1 MMFDHVNPNSEVVFS
16 ARRENAVTDL
26 LNQIPSISAN
36 ADAKTYSSR
45 LITVPVRLDHAD
57 SVEAGELIGF
67 MYFGDEFAQSIAPD
81 SWNTGARLGIVRSA
95 MRKNEIADV
104 AVLGA
109 VPASVTIKD
118 VLDGYAEPDQN
129 GKLVSCGYVT
139 QFQILTAQEKLEAG
153 KQQTCMVFIT
163 SPVDEPEKYR
173 GPFTAELNEDRT
185 KIKISA
191 GYLNRNGLVIAV
203 PQADIEW
210 GTGYLCIHSEIKD
223 SDWTVP
229 EFKIVSAPS
238 QTYYPVAWLSE
249 TNGVKRI
256 DQFHVPMAFII
267 VSKPCPVAG
276 A

>member
-1 MMFDHVNPNSEVVFS
+1 MFDRVHPNSEVKFS
-16 ARRENAVTDL
+16 AKRENAVNDL
-26 LNQIPSISAN
+26 LNRVESLSAIPDRTTCSA
-36 ADAKTYSSR
+36 R
-45 LITVPVRLDHAD
+45 QITVPVKLNHAD
-57 SVEAGELIGF
+57 TVDVGELIGF
-67 MYFGDEFAQSIAPD
+67 LFSGETYAESIAPGQWD
-81 SWNTGARLGIVRSA
+81 DTGARLGIVRSA
-95 MRKNEIADV
+95 IKKNEIADV

-118 VLDGYAEPDQN
+118 VLNIYAEPDQN
-129 GKLVSCGYVT
+129 GKLVSCGYMT

-153 KQQTCMVFIT
+153 KRQTCMVFIT
-163 SPVDEPEKYR
+163 SPVDEPEEYC
-173 GPFTAELNEDRT
+173 GPFTAELNEDQT

-203 PQADIEW
+203 PQAVIDW

-223 SDWTVP
+223 GGWTVP

-238 QTYYPVAWLSE
+238 PTYYPVAFLSE

-276 A
+276 V

>member
-1 MMFDHVNPNSEVVFS
+1 MFDKVYPNSEVTFS
-16 ARRENAVTDL
+16 ARRENAVNDL
-26 LNQIPSISAN
+26 LNQVQPVSALP
-36 ADAKTYSSR
+36 DAKTYSSR

-57 SVEAGELIGF
+57 SVAAGELIGF

-118 VLDGYAEPDQN
+118 VLDIYAEPDQN

-139 QFQILTAQEKLEAG
+139 QFQILTAQNKLETG
-153 KQQTCMVFIT
+153 KRQTCMVFIT
-163 SPVDEPEKYR
+163 SPVDEPEEYC
-173 GPFTAELNEDRT
+173 GPFIAELNEDRT

-203 PQADIEW
+203 PQAIIDW
-210 GTGYLCIHSEIKD
+210 GTGYLCVHSEIKD
-223 SDWTVP
+223 GGWTVP

-238 QTYYPVAWLSE
+238 PTYYPVAWLSE

-256 DQFHVPMAFII
+256 GQFHVPMAFII